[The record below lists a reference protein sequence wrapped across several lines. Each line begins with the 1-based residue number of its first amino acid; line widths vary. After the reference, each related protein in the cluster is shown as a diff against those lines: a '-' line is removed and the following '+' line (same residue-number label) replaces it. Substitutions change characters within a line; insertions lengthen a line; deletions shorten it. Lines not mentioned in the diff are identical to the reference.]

1 MKRKYCKKK
10 NKYNNKFNCNIFQGA
25 ELPPCAKFL
34 GSYSPLIKDGNF
46 IYPNYNRLFLF
57 LTYNSPLSEPESYD
71 PKDIRT
77 YSLQQNANLQIT
89 LYDFLIGLFINE
101 VQKEVIKYD
110 SKMKIHDNK
119 YADKFIKTLI
129 TANFEV
135 YSDFIPS
142 LSFVISNSNAIL
154 SLYTADVKISPINF
168 YIIFMLNRIRNEPAL
183 KYGNNCYVT
192 PDYINYELAN
202 LFIKY

>member
-1 MKRKYCKKK
+1 MKKRCYKKK
-10 NKYNNKFNCNIFQGA
+10 CRSKSQFNCNLFEGA
-25 ELPPCAKFL
+25 VLPPCTKFL
-34 GSYSPLIKDGNF
+34 GGYSPLIKDGKF

-57 LTYNSPLSEPESYD
+57 LTYNYPLSEPPNYD
-71 PKDIRT
+71 PKDITT
-77 YSLQQNANLQIT
+77 YSLQQNANLQIS

-101 VQKEVIKYD
+101 VQKDIIKYD
-110 SKMKIHDNK
+110 SSMKIHDNK
-119 YADKFIKTLI
+119 YADRFIKTLI
-129 TANFEV
+129 NANFDV
-135 YSDFIPS
+135 FSDFIPS

-168 YIIFMLNRIRNEPAL
+168 YIIFMLNRIENEPAL